1 MRTFNRITKKSA
13 IAAAGAVVVLGAGG
27 TAWAVEASSSSP
39 AAASTSA
46 STPASTAPSP
56 SSGPATHARR
66 AKSLLERA
74 DRATVEVKVKG
85 QWVTYDI
92 DRGHVSAVSA
102 SSIALQ
108 LPDGTSVTEA
118 ITPTTRFKGVTSASS
133 VVVGHVATVIS
144 TGGNAIEV
152 EQARR
157 ASTPPATG
165 SPAA

>member
-1 MRTFNRITKKSA
+1 MRTFNRITRKSA

-27 TAWAVEASSSSP
+27 TAWAVDASSSAP
-39 AAASTSA
+39 AATSTSA
-46 STPASTAPSP
+46 PPTSTAPSP
-56 SSGPATHARR
+56 SSGHATHARK